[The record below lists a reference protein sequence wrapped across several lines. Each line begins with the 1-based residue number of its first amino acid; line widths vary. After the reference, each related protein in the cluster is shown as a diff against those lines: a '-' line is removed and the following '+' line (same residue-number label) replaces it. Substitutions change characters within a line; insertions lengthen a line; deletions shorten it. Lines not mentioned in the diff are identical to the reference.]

1 MRFLCCFC
9 RCRVDAA
16 NHKKNIF
23 HDVLFEAP
31 IELVGD
37 HTFHELQLLHPYWAC
52 DLYEESAVT
61 NFFGLG
67 VARDGFADDLV
78 PNRPDAVFVKPWR
91 QVEPLQ
97 GLIEN
102 LPDTL

>member
-1 MRFLCCFC
+1 
-9 RCRVDAA
+9 
-16 NHKKNIF
+16 
-23 HDVLFEAP
+23 
-31 IELVGD
+31 
-37 HTFHELQLLHPYWAC
+37 LLHPHWAC

-102 LPDTL
+102 LPDTLQLWVFLSHIRRREDFSRCRPKTPVGLIDRLGFP